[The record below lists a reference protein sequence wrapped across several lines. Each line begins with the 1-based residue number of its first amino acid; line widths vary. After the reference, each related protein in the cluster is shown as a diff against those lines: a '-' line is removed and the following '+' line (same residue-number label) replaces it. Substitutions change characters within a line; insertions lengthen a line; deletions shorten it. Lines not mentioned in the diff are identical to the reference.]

1 MLYEKKML
9 ILSGEGKG
17 VVLIEKSARG
27 VRFSL
32 NTFDMPICGEL
43 KVGVITPRD
52 VFVRDL
58 PQKDNPSLVFI
69 LDVKSLNDLHFAVFD
84 TKLRLYGTNGKR
96 MWESNVMDLLVKSDR
111 RMPQEDDRVPIAPLP
126 PIAKPPRELP
136 MPDGTGIPQSRLE
149 LYGDEAIADTDF
161 YTPLDLSAR
170 MPIVDR
176 FLDAP
181 RVLEELAP
189 RIAPHSVETET
200 TAADDDEIEVDPAS
214 EIKGLQE
221 SDEIA
226 DEAEHFSAQEDDT
239 EQHEKQDEPVV
250 KTEPAAEITQ
260 QSEIPTEPKAVAQ
273 SEHGSLV
280 EEKEVKN
287 DMSERTADGNGDE
300 LYDAAATLEYADDR
314 PWAMQARY
322 LRRRSGRPIEQKK
335 VELKVLQPAER
346 VKQIREPS
354 FTELAKADI
363 DKLFGAAP
371 KDDELNR
378 LLPDIEWVRV
388 ETDGNVISVGR
399 GGNEFLCYA
408 VAGTYRKLSP
418 LGEHSQ
424 WLPSNRAVPTGKG
437 YWLIFQSQT
446 TGEIIES
453 N

>member
-58 PQKDNPSLVFI
+58 PQKDNPSLVFM
-69 LDVKSLNDLHFAVFD
+69 LDVKSLADLHFAVFN

-111 RMPQEDDRVPIAPLP
+111 RMPQDDGRVPIAPLP
-126 PIAKPPRELP
+126 PIAQPPKVLP

-149 LYGDEAIADTDF
+149 LYGDEAIAETDF

-189 RIAPHSVETET
+189 RIVPHAVEAET
-200 TAADDDEIEVDPAS
+200 TAAADEFEV
-214 EIKGLQE
+214 E
-221 SDEIA
+221 SDEAVDVPEVQEVSAQPEI
-226 DEAEHFSAQEDDT
+226 DDHTEQPTTAEHAENT
-239 EQHEKQDEPVV
+239 ERQPEHTATETAERPSGKGGSGV
-250 KTEPAAEITQ
+250 KVERAEQTAN
-260 QSEIPTEPKAVAQ
+260 E
-273 SEHGSLV
+273 
-280 EEKEVKN
+280 N
-287 DMSERTADGNGDE
+287 DDE
-300 LYDAAATLEYADDR
+300 LSDAAATMAVDDR

-322 LRRRSGRPIEQKK
+322 LRRRSGRPIEQKR
-335 VELKVLQPAER
+335 VELKPLQTAER

-371 KDDELNR
+371 KDDELCK

-424 WLPSNRAVPTGKG
+424 WLPSNRAIPTGKG
-437 YWLIFQSQT
+437 YWLIFQSQL